1 MFVFP
6 HLLPTLF
13 DHASHD
19 LTSVFF
25 YPEPRGPRVL
35 PVGELVLW
43 YGMFAPCGR
52 FLGTTGFARGA
63 PCNDGI
69 FNPPSPLNKREGG
82 GKLLQIERVGKG
94 IAKILQRYLITLT
107 THNDKL

>member
-1 MFVFP
+1 MV
-6 HLLPTLF
+6 
-13 DHASHD
+13 
-19 LTSVFF
+19 

-63 PCNDGI
+63 PLVLDDTT
-69 FNPPSPLNKREGG
+69 KR
-82 GKLLQIERVGKG
+82 LMDYVTER
-94 IAKILQRYLITLT
+94 L
-107 THNDKL
+107 